1 MADHDLSEQH
11 IREYAYRLWQEAGSP
26 EGGGEEFWHKAA
38 AELKIQ
44 PSASEKLPEPETTG
58 DDIVEKA
65 GGHYPPTGDTQNFA

>member
-11 IREYAYRLWQEAGSP
+11 IREHAYKLWQEAGSP
-26 EGGGEEFWHKAA
+26 EGGHEEFWHKAA
-38 AELKIQ
+38 AELNNQ
-44 PSASEKLPEPETTG
+44 TNSEALPEPETTG